1 MTSHAGWLNPT
12 RIIGMNAYFITAVSC
27 AIAWARY
34 RGSPRLRRLA
44 WVLAVLEAGL
54 FLDMVFSVRWQLHDL
69 LEGEAIRENLYAD
82 RFGPQLAALSILG
95 ATATA
100 GIGLTW
106 LHLRGRAGAIIAVW
120 GAVLSLSC
128 WCAEVISLH
137 AIDAAFYHT
146 IDGVM
151 LVSLC
156 WVACSLMTSLGILWD
171 SRAVRADNSQGASP
185 AGKPPSFL
193 INSREKSR

>member
-27 AIAWARY
+27 ALAWARY
-34 RGSPRLRRLA
+34 HGSPRLKRLA
-44 WVLAVLEAGL
+44 LILTVLEAGL
-54 FLDMVFSVRWQLHDL
+54 FLDKVFSVRWLLHDL
-69 LEGEAIRENLYAD
+69 LEGEAIRENLYAE
-82 RFGPQLAALSILG
+82 RFVPQIAALSILG
-95 ATATA
+95 ATAAA

-137 AIDAAFYHT
+137 AIDSAFYYT

-156 WVACSLMTSLGILWD
+156 WVACSLMTGLGILWELTGGCD
-171 SRAVRADNSQGASP
+171 RSCQGENR
-185 AGKPPSFL
+185 AGKPPPSL
-193 INSREKSR
+193 TDSREKSR